1 MIIHIGLVMK
11 YVVTLKFEET
21 FMVEADNELYAI
33 EKAKEMFDPTQDS
46 PELVEVWSDEND

>member
-1 MIIHIGLVMK
+1 MK